1 METVKRSTFWVLIV
15 MYLSYFVVAFP
26 DGAFTIAW
34 LGMEEE
40 FSLTVAHTGYMVV
53 AGLGMYSIASALL
66 ERLSR
71 VFKLGNIDLLGTIV
85 LGIGFICLGLS
96 PNFAAVLISIAI
108 YGLGMGMIAS
118 SVSSYM
124 AKHFTARHMNL
135 LYCVWGLGAT
145 LSPFIVAR
153 MILRFDWR
161 VGYFTLAV
169 IAFAVSVIILV
180 SLMKR
185 VWDREEP
192 VQAKAAEV
200 TDAATKKYLN
210 KKWHQILEVLTCF
223 VLGGMDYSLVFFAGI
238 VMTARGLDL
247 ETVALFPM
255 AYYIAITVGRL
266 VFAWLAKWI
275 KDITAIRIGL
285 VLGLVGIIVLN
296 ATNSI
301 VGMALAGFGI
311 APILPCIL
319 HDTSNRFES
328 RILNKMVGYEV
339 AAYSAGIAVL
349 FFAISQVLEFISLES
364 LFPIGM
370 GLLSITFLLNE
381 VLEFAARI
389 NRKM

>member
-1 METVKRSTFWVLIV
+1 MKTVKKSTFWVLAV

-34 LGMEEE
+34 LGMEAE

-53 AGLGMYSIASALL
+53 AGLGMYSLASALL

-71 VFKLGNIDLLGTIV
+71 LIKLGNIDLLGTVV
-85 LGIGFICLGLS
+85 LGLGFVGLGLS
-96 PNFAAVLISIAI
+96 PNFIAVLISIAV

-145 LSPFIVAR
+145 LSPFIVAQ
-153 MILRFDWR
+153 MIIRFDWR
-161 VGYFTLAV
+161 AGYFALAG
-169 IAFAVSVIILV
+169 IAFGVSVIVLISMV
-180 SLMKR
+180 RKA
-185 VWDREEP
+185 WDREET
-192 VQAKAAEV
+192 VQAEEAAP
-200 TDAATKKYLN
+200 DSGPKKYLGRR
-210 KKWHQILEVLTCF
+210 WHQVMEVLTCF

-255 AYYIAITVGRL
+255 AYYIAITAGRL
-266 VFAWLAKWI
+266 VFAWLAKWL

-285 VLGLVGIIVLN
+285 VLGLAGIVILD
-296 ATNSI
+296 AASSLAGI
-301 VGMALAGFGI
+301 ALAGFGI

-328 RILNKMVGYEV
+328 RVLNKMVGYEV

-349 FFAISQVLEFISLES
+349 FFAISQVLEFISLEI
-364 LFPIGM
+364 LFPIGI
-370 GLLSITFLLNE
+370 GLLAVTFLLNE
-381 VLEFAARI
+381 ILEFALRI
-389 NRKM
+389 SRS